1 MFMEVQICYNNDN
14 TTEKRL
20 NSRTNFHCIHTTMA
34 AIYKIYHM
42 QAFLIDVNKILT
54 WVIYI
59 VYHFPMSAE
68 IIHFR

>member
-1 MFMEVQICYNNDN
+1 MEVQICYNNDN

-54 WVIYI
+54 
-59 VYHFPMSAE
+59 
-68 IIHFR
+68 